1 MNQMVSYPGH
11 VGSSLWL
18 QNLVHGLA
26 GITIKA
32 KHSVFCDSSRF
43 QKIEVFDTYS
53 YGMVLCLG
61 GSIVL
66 TEHDCDIYHEMM
78 VHPALLSHKKPLSVC
93 IIGGGDGGCLSE
105 VLKYSCVKSVS
116 VIDIDTMVK
125 TTIERFFP
133 ALAKG
138 FNDKRVTV
146 TIDDGYEYLK
156 STPDRFDIILVDSYD
171 PAGPVQSLETADFH
185 NVVAERLNPDGIIV
199 FQTDSPIVRP
209 DYLRQ
214 TMNLLSPLFAHT
226 KPYICSL
233 SSFPEGICS
242 FLLCGR
248 EKGSLDRFDAERYK
262 AIEDSC
268 SYYNND
274 IHVGAFL
281 LPQYLRKK
289 VQERKK

>member
-1 MNQMVSYPGH
+1 MNKMVSYSGN
-11 VGSSLWL
+11 VGASLWL

-32 KHSVFCDSSRF
+32 KHAVFCDSSRF

-66 TEHDCDIYHEMM
+66 AEHDCAIYHEMM
-78 VHPALLSHKKPLSVC
+78 VHPAMLSHKKPLHVC
-93 IIGGGDGGCLSE
+93 IIGGGDGGCLAE
-105 VLKYSCVKSVS
+105 VLKYPAVASV
-116 VIDIDTMVK
+116 VVVDIDLMVK
-125 TTIERFFP
+125 KTVERYFP

-138 FNDKRVTV
+138 FKDKRVKV
-146 TIDDGYEYLK
+146 TINDGYEYMK
-156 STPDRFDIILVDSYD
+156 TTKERFDIILVDSYD

-185 NVVAERLNPDGIIV
+185 DVVAERLNADGIIV

-214 TMNLLSPLFAHT
+214 TMTLLSPLFAHT
-226 KPYICSL
+226 KPYICAL

-248 EKGSLDRFDAERYK
+248 EKGSLDRFDDKRYK
-262 AIEDSC
+262 TIADSC
-268 SYYNND
+268 TYYNSD
-274 IHVGAFL
+274 IHTGAFL
-281 LPQYLRKK
+281 LPQYLKKK
-289 VQERKK
+289 VLESRK